1 MGFCSKCGE
10 KLEEGVK
17 FCPKCGFQTGSADLL
32 NSEAIDAAREKVKSA
47 VNKIPLGVT
56 GLVLGILA
64 AIFGWIP
71 GVNYVS
77 WILGIVGI
85 IFSVNDMSKAKKQNQ
100 PIGMCTAGLV
110 LSIIGLAFSFI
121 GLICTVCVGAVGK
134 AAMDIPWY

>member
-17 FCPKCGFQTGSADLL
+17 FCPKCGFQTGSTDLL

-85 IFSVNDMSKAKKQNQ
+85 IFSVNDMSKAKNKTSQ
-100 PIGMCTAGLV
+100 
-110 LSIIGLAFSFI
+110 S
-121 GLICTVCVGAVGK
+121 VCVLRGLS
-134 AAMDIPWY
+134 